1 MILSSATSAF
11 FAPFASFTLWPSGL
25 AVLAYLL
32 ACVWPQAQ
40 PNTDRPSE
48 RPIWALLC
56 LGWLAQAAAIV
67 LDAVMMNGPT
77 AGARFGFAPALSVTT
92 WLVLAVYAVESRRL
106 GLPSIRRTL
115 AVLAAIAVAM
125 AWLYPGQARLLHGSP
140 WAPLHW
146 LTGFAAH
153 GLFGAALLHAALLR
167 HAEKQLRA
175 RSGASGQ
182 IPSPATQGRALGMP
196 LLQLESL
203 TFRFVGAGFVML
215 SLTLVLGA
223 WFDSPWRWDHKT
235 VFSVLSWLV
244 FGMLLTG
251 RARFGWRGRQAVRWL
266 VAGSILLLLA
276 YVGSRFV
283 LEVVLHRPSVT

>member
-1 MILSSATSAF
+1 MILSSAMS
-11 FAPFASFTLWPSGL
+11 ASFTSVTFWPSGL

-40 PNTDRPSE
+40 PNTDRRND
-48 RPIWALLC
+48 RPIWAALC
-56 LGWLAQAAAIV
+56 FGWLAQAAAIV
-67 LDAVMMNGPT
+67 LDAVMIGGPT

-92 WLVLAVYAVESRRL
+92 WLVLAVYALESRRL
-106 GLPSIRRTL
+106 GLPSVRRAL
-115 AVLAAIAVAM
+115 AVLAALAVAV
-125 AWLYPGQARLLHGSP
+125 AWFYPGQTRLLHGSP

-167 HAEKQLRA
+167 YAEKQLR
-175 RSGASGQ
+175 SGSGGSGQ
-182 IPSPATQGRALGMP
+182 IPSPNLKGQALGMP

-203 TFRFVGAGFVML
+203 TLRFVGAGFFM
-215 SLTLVLGA
+215 LTLTLILGA

-235 VFSVLSWLV
+235 IFSVLSWLV
-244 FGMLLTG
+244 FAVLLLG

-266 VAGSILLLLA
+266 VAGSTLLLLA
-276 YVGSRFV
+276 YIGSRFV
-283 LEVVLHRPSVT
+283 LEVVLHRPSVA